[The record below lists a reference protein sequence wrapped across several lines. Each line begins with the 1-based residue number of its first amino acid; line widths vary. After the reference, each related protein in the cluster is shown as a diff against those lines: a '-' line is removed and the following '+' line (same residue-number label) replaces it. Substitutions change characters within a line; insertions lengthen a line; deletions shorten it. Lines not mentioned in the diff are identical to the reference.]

1 MWGEE
6 FLLIVGK
13 HKWVGKVLPWWG
25 ERGER
30 ESPHLGKIPEN
41 TLTKTNIPPIDENS
55 GGTWSVPLKKKW
67 QKKTEEK
74 ISKTYTSDQ
83 EKGWEKSHMFKN
95 YLKLIPS

>member
-55 GGTWSVPLKKKW
+55 GGTTEKKVT
-67 QKKTEEK
+67 KKTEEK
-74 ISKTYTSDQ
+74 ISRTYTSDQ
-83 EKGWEKSHMFKN
+83 EKGWEKSQMFKN